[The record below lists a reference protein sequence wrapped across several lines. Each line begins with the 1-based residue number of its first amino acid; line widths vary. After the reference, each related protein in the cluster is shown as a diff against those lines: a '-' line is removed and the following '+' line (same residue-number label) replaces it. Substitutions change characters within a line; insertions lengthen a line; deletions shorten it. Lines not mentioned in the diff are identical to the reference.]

1 MLWESS
7 LNMGISVRNKKEL
20 ELLSKASRIVAL
32 TLDYAKTI
40 ISEGMSLLE
49 LDKAIEDKILSLEA
63 LPSFKG
69 LYGFPN
75 ATCISVNRVI
85 IHGIP
90 THYRLRRGDIV
101 GIDIGTK
108 YKNYYGDGAVTIG
121 IGNVSDRDSSLIDC
135 SLQTL
140 YSTIDSIRVG
150 MRFKEISAILQDN
163 IESRGFVPLLGFCGH
178 GIGTKPHEE
187 PSIPNYL
194 EDGVKMGG
202 PKVKEGMVFCL
213 EPMVCQRDG
222 EPIVLED
229 KWSVISKDGLNT
241 SHYEHTVAIIDG
253 RARILTEL

>member
-1 MLWESS
+1 
-7 LNMGISVRNKKEL
+7 MGIATRTKSELALLAQANKV
-20 ELLSKASRIVAL
+20 VAL

-40 ISEGMSLLE
+40 VSEGMSLLE
-49 LDKAIEDKILSLEA
+49 LDKAIEDKILSLES

-75 ATCISVNRVI
+75 ASCISVNQVI

-90 THYRLRRGDIV
+90 TNYRLKPGDIV

-108 YKNYYGDGAVTIG
+108 YKNYYGDGAITIG
-121 IGNVSDRDSSLIDC
+121 IGKVSSNDVKLMEC

-140 YSTIDSIRVG
+140 YSTIDLIKAG
-150 MRFKEISAILQDN
+150 MRFKEISEILQDN

-194 EDGVKMGG
+194 DKGVRMGG

-213 EPMVCQRDG
+213 EPMVCQKDG
-222 EPIVLED
+222 EPIILDD
-229 KWSVISKDGLNT
+229 KWSVVSKDGLNT
-241 SHYEHTVAIIDG
+241 SHHEHTIAIIDG
-253 RARILTEL
+253 KARILTEL